1 MKLNKTKGRL
11 HFGSLAAI
19 LWVGALLLG
28 GCRAP
33 QGTAPAGSPAAASPI
48 PSTAA
53 APTATPSL
61 PAPTPTSEPL
71 AALVNGEGL
80 PLALYQTELARY
92 QAARA
97 ALALPEEPAEEAAR
111 RVLDELIGQY
121 LLAQAARSQGYQ
133 PDEAALD
140 AWVQQLRAD
149 QGAGWEAWLQENAY
163 TEETLRADLSRQMA
177 AAWMRDRV
185 IAAVPET
192 MLQVHARQIL
202 LYNSEEAQ
210 AVYAQLQDG
219 TDFATLAAQYD
230 PVALGDLGWFP
241 QGYLPFPQVETA
253 AFALEPGEYSPVIQ
267 TDLGYHI
274 VQVIERDEQ
283 RPLSTDARLSLQER
297 ALQDWLQTQR
307 QQSQIEVLVP

>member
-11 HFGSLAAI
+11 HFGGLAAI
-19 LWVGALLLG
+19 LWMGALLLG

-33 QGTAPAGSPAAASPI
+33 QKTAPAGSPAAATPSP
-48 PSTAA
+48 SAA
-53 APTATPSL
+53 AATRT
-61 PAPTPTSEPL
+61 PAPAPTSEPL

-80 PLALYQTELARY
+80 PLALYQAELSRY

-97 ALALPEEPAEEAAR
+97 ALALPDEPADVAAR

-121 LLAQAARSQGYQ
+121 LLAQAARAQGFL
-133 PDEAALD
+133 PDDAALD
-140 AWVQQLRAD
+140 AWVQQMRTDRGAD
-149 QGAGWEAWLQENAY
+149 WNAWLQANAY

-177 AAWMRDRV
+177 AAWMRDQV

-219 TDFATLAAQYD
+219 ADFATLAAQYD

-241 QGYLPFPQVETA
+241 QGYLPFPQVEMA
-253 AFALEPGEYSPVIQ
+253 AFALDPGEYSPIIQ
-267 TDLGYHI
+267 TELGYHI

-283 RPLSTDARLSLQER
+283 RPLTTEARLSLQER
-297 ALQDWLQTQR
+297 ALQNWLQTQR
-307 QQSQIEVLVP
+307 QQSQIEILAP

>member
-11 HFGSLAAI
+11 HFGCLTAI
-19 LWVGALLLG
+19 LWMGALLLS

-33 QGTAPAGSPAAASPI
+33 QRAAPTAFPAAASP
-48 PSTAA
+48 SAT
-53 APTATPSL
+53 APTAPQETVPSL
-61 PAPTPTSEPL
+61 PTPTSEPL

-80 PLALYQTELARY
+80 PLTLYQAELARY

-97 ALALPEEPAEEAAR
+97 ALSLPEEPAEEAAR

-121 LLAQAARSQGYQ
+121 LLAQAARSQGFQ

-140 AWVQQLRAD
+140 AWVQQVRSD
-149 QGAGWEAWLQENAY
+149 RGAGWDAWLQENAY
-163 TEETLRADLSRQMA
+163 TEETLRADLRRQMA

-185 IAAVPET
+185 VAAVPET

-210 AVYAQLQDG
+210 AVYAQLQEG

-241 QGYLPFPQVETA
+241 QGYLPFPQVEAA
-253 AFALEPGEYSPVIQ
+253 AFALEPGAYSPVIQ

-283 RPLSTDARLSLQER
+283 RPLSADARLSLQER
-297 ALQDWLQTQR
+297 ALQDWLQTRR
-307 QQSQIEVLVP
+307 QQSQIDILAP